1 MFMGIVSVM
10 LSLVISVVPI
20 VLIVLAVR
28 KFSGRSSHSQGASAL
43 RNFFQYALLLALM
56 LVVTNGLS
64 GLIGRF
70 INPSAMVIA
79 DDASL
84 ARNLSFVIVGLPLL
98 VGIGL
103 WTRKGFQADS
113 HRAKEPMAALFV
125 TLATLIAL
133 VIALSSSIELL
144 RNIASNDAFDGQTFA
159 NAVVWLGTWIALW
172 VIGAR
177 TIPAHNLQVSFLL
190 GSLVGYIA
198 SIVGLVGVISATI
211 KQLTGMNGDALVTS
225 SSHDIVNS
233 LVVVL
238 IGGLVWI
245 QYWYRTARNSEH
257 NNLWN
262 AYVLIAGVG
271 GGLVMAVVAASITL
285 YQTAVWFIG
294 EPHAT
299 LARDH
304 FNGVPTSAGVVV
316 IGLLAW
322 WYHKSLLTDA
332 NTRTEVNRIYD
343 YIISGIGLIASAVGL
358 SMILIAILEAT
369 IQTSLIVGGSV
380 INSFLSAATLIV
392 VGGPVWVFYWRN
404 IQSRVKQSPDVELTS
419 ITRRIYLFLLFGI
432 GGVAAIIS
440 LIVGVFQ
447 LFNAFL
453 TGEFGTSTLRDL
465 RYVIGVL
472 VSTAI
477 ISSYHWAIYRHE
489 RTVDV
494 SFGSPSKSVVL
505 IGPADK
511 QIAHDVREATA
522 ARVTTWTRADAEG
535 LTWSTPDVVN
545 AILSSLDDQLV
556 IVLDASGMKVIPL
569 VRK

>member
-1 MFMGIVSVM
+1 MIIGVFSMLIPIALVVLVVLGIRK
-10 LSLVISVVPI
+10 ISS
-20 VLIVLAVR
+20 A
-28 KFSGRSSHSQGASAL
+28 SSKNQGAGSL

-56 LVVTNGLS
+56 VIVANGLA
-64 GLIGRF
+64 GLLGRL
-70 INPSAMVIA
+70 INPSAMVLA

-98 VGIGL
+98 AGIGL
-103 WTRKGFQADS
+103 WTRKGFQADA

-125 TLATLIAL
+125 TVATLISL
-133 VIALSSSIELL
+133 IIGLSSTIELL
-144 RNIASNDAFDGQTFA
+144 RNIASANAFDGQTFS
-159 NAVVWLGTWIALW
+159 NALIWTGMWIALW
-172 VIGAR
+172 VIGNR
-177 TIPAHNLQVSFLL
+177 TILARNLQVSFLL

-211 KQLTGMNGDALVTS
+211 TQLTGMNSDVLVTS

-238 IGGLVWI
+238 VGGLVWM
-245 QYWYRTARNSEH
+245 QYWYRTTRKSER

-271 GGLVMAVVAASITL
+271 GGLVMSVVAASITL

-294 EPHAT
+294 EPSAV

-304 FNGVPTSAGVVV
+304 FSGVPSSTGVVIV
-316 IGLLAW
+316 GLLAW
-322 WYHKSLLTDA
+322 WYHKSLLDGSTS
-332 NTRTEVNRIYD
+332 RTEVNRIYD

-358 SMILIAILEAT
+358 SMILIAMLEAT
-369 IQTSLIVGGSV
+369 IQSTLIVGGSA

-392 VGGPVWVFYWRN
+392 VGGPVWVIYWRN
-404 IQSRVKQSPDVELTS
+404 IQSLVKQSPEVELAS

-432 GGVAAIIS
+432 GGIAAIIS
-440 LIVGVFQ
+440 LIVGVYQ
-447 LFNAFL
+447 LFNDFL
-453 TGEFGTSTLRDL
+453 TGEFGSSTLRDL

-477 ISSYHWAIYRHE
+477 IASYHWSIYRHE

-511 QIAHDVREATA
+511 QIAHEIREATG
-522 ARVTTWTRADAEG
+522 ARVTLWTRADGEG
-535 LTWSTPDVVN
+535 LSWSVSDVVA
-545 AILSSLDDQLV
+545 AITSSSDDQLV
-556 IVLDASGMKVIPL
+556 IVLDAAGLKVIPL

>member
-1 MFMGIVSVM
+1 MIIGVFSMLIPIALVVLVVLGIRK
-10 LSLVISVVPI
+10 ISS
-20 VLIVLAVR
+20 A
-28 KFSGRSSHSQGASAL
+28 SSKNQGAGSL

-56 LVVTNGLS
+56 VIVANGLA
-64 GLIGRF
+64 GLLGRL
-70 INPSAMVIA
+70 INPSAMVLA

-98 VGIGL
+98 AGIGL
-103 WTRKGFQADS
+103 WTRKGFQADA

-125 TLATLIAL
+125 TVATLISL
-133 VIALSSSIELL
+133 IIGLSSTIELL
-144 RNIASNDAFDGQTFA
+144 RNIASANAFDGQTFS
-159 NAVVWLGTWIALW
+159 NALIWTGMWIALW
-172 VIGAR
+172 VIGNR
-177 TIPAHNLQVSFLL
+177 TILARNLQVSFLL

-211 KQLTGMNGDALVTS
+211 TQLTGMNSDVLVTS

-238 IGGLVWI
+238 VGGLVWM
-245 QYWYRTARNSEH
+245 QYWYRTTRKSER

-271 GGLVMAVVAASITL
+271 GGLVMSVVAASITL

-294 EPHAT
+294 EPSAV

-304 FNGVPTSAGVVV
+304 FSGVPSSTGVVIV
-316 IGLLAW
+316 GLLAW
-322 WYHKSLLTDA
+322 WYHKSLLAGSTS
-332 NTRTEVNRIYD
+332 RTEVNRIYD

-358 SMILIAILEAT
+358 SMILIAMLEAT
-369 IQTSLIVGGSV
+369 IQSTLIVGGSA

-392 VGGPVWVFYWRN
+392 VGGPVWVIYWRN
-404 IQSRVKQSPDVELTS
+404 IQSLVKQSPEVELAS

-432 GGVAAIIS
+432 GGIAAIIS
-440 LIVGVFQ
+440 LIVGVYQ
-447 LFNAFL
+447 LFNDFL
-453 TGEFGTSTLRDL
+453 TGEFGSSTLRDL

-477 ISSYHWAIYRHE
+477 IASYHWSIYRHE

-511 QIAHDVREATA
+511 QIAHEIREATG
-522 ARVTTWTRADAEG
+522 ARVTLWTRADGEG
-535 LTWSTPDVVN
+535 LSWSVSDVVA
-545 AILSSLDDQLV
+545 AITSSSDDQLV
-556 IVLDASGMKVIPL
+556 IVLDAAGLKVIPL